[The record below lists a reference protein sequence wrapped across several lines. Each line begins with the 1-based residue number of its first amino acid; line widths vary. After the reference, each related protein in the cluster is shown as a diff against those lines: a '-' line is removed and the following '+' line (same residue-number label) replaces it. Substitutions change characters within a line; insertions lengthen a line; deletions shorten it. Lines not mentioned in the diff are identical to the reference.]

1 MLLYRDTF
9 EIIVSAGRIDTS
21 CTHMGIMTA
30 RSLFLITIVS
40 FFVIVAA
47 DLELV
52 NDEDLE
58 KLITTENFV
67 VALFRA
73 RKLQL
78 SFKIAIINVYSLK
91 HVLLFLL
98 QKIVQAAMNWNRNCS
113 PFEKIWSIR

>member
-1 MLLYRDTF
+1 MG
-9 EIIVSAGRIDTS
+9 SAGRIDTS

-73 RKLQL
+73 QNCPGCDELESQL
-78 SFKIAIINVYSLK
+78 L
-91 HVLLFLL
+91 
-98 QKIVQAAMNWNRNCS
+98 
-113 PFEKIWSIR
+113 SIREDLVDSSSLVLNFTSAKQPHNSPSVVFFKHGVPMLY